1 MSLSFSVNVSGDEQ
15 VMKMLGRLRA
25 ALTDGTSLH
34 RSIGS
39 YAEQITRQ
47 HLTVLAGTRHDTAR
61 RLGASPTG
69 HLARAA
75 ESVTSRGTQDAAIV
89 TVVSPGISRAF
100 GDLTITPKSGKFLTI
115 PATAESYGRRA
126 RTFGD
131 LRVAFFGRGRMAL
144 VRPDANGGRDE
155 VLYWLKKKVIQR
167 QDRSLLPSDQDFA
180 AAAVQGIKA
189 YIRLWRV
196 SAYSNA

>member
-1 MSLSFSVNVSGDEQ
+1 MSLSFEVNVSGDEQ
-15 VMKMLGRLRA
+15 VIKLLGRLRSS
-25 ALTDGTSLH
+25 LTDKGALH
-34 RSIGS
+34 QSIGT
-39 YAEQITRQ
+39 YAEQLTRQ

-75 ESVTSRGTQDAAIV
+75 ETVTSRGTQDAAIV

-100 GDLTITPKSGKFLTI
+100 GDLTITPRSSKYLTI
-115 PATAESYGRRA
+115 PAAAESYGRRA

-144 VRPDANGGRDE
+144 VQPDPDGSRDR
-155 VLYWLKKKVIQR
+155 VLYWLKKQVKQR
-167 QDRSLLPSDQDFA
+167 QDRSLLPPDQDFA
-180 AAAVQGIKA
+180 DAAAQGIKA
-189 YIRLWRV
+189 YIRMLR
-196 SAYSNA
+196 SAVYTSS